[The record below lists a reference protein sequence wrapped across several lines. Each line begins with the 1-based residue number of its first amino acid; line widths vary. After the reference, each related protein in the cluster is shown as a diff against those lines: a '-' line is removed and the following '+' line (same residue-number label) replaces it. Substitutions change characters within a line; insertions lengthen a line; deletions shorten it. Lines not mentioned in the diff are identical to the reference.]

1 MLNFSPDGPD
11 AGNPEAVVTAVVP
24 IPESFVLRVGT
35 VETELLAVLGA
46 AVVVNPNDDPELGVA
61 EVRVAD
67 GRLKDNPVLTGVAAV
82 PPNLRLFPRENPP
95 VVVAGAVAPSVG
107 RVLGLLVDAVAV
119 TAPKDSPD

>member
-11 AGNPEAVVTAVVP
+11 AGNPEAVVTAVEP

-46 AVVVNPNDDPELGVA
+46 AVVVNPNDDPELVA
-61 EVRVAD
+61 EVLVAD
-67 GRLKDNPVLTGVAAV
+67 GRLKDNPVLTGAAAV